1 MPMRPRS
8 GSACVVRH
16 RKSCSSSSRARVLET
31 EHLAALRID
40 ARHHMF
46 YGAILAGRIHGLEDQ
61 QYRVA
66 IGSVLQLLQL
76 AQFGNVFRQ
85 HFLILFF

>member
-16 RKSCSSSSRARVLET
+16 RKSWSSSCGAGVLET

-40 ARHHMF
+40 ARHHVLD
-46 YGAILAGRIHGLEDQ
+46 GAVLAGCVHGLKDQ
-61 QYRVA
+61 QQCVA
-66 IGSVLQLLQL
+66 IGSVLQLLRL
-76 AQFGNVFRQ
+76 LSSSTCSAS
-85 HFLILFF
+85 IS